1 MHPPRR
7 RSPAPP
13 KGNTLPAA
21 LWLLVVLFSA
31 PSMLLLGCAGGS
43 SSLRQFFGS
52 TSAQAPSEQAA
63 SAETATPSVT
73 ATPAPSSAQSHA
85 NKKLDKNAHLAVEK
99 ASEASESAAEASA
112 KAQLASKEARQAAD
126 AASKAETGGSGASSK
141 SVVSLEA
148 NPPVPS
154 SGSTPAAAVT
164 LAAVP
169 GSTPAARPT
178 LSLESRA
185 TAAVSAPDV
194 ATAAEPTPTDAA
206 KLIDDVDKIEKRI
219 DRKNLSAD
227 EAQRDILAQR
237 LLQGAKKAL
246 AERDNVAATSLASKA
261 STLLAPLPKVSSS
274 ANRTMR

>member
-21 LWLLVVLFSA
+21 LWLLVLFSA

-63 SAETATPSVT
+63 SAETVTPSVT
-73 ATPAPSSAQSHA
+73 ATPAPSSAQSRA
-85 NKKLDKNAHLAVEK
+85 NKKPDKNAHLAVEK

-154 SGSTPAAAVT
+154 SGRTPAAAVT

-169 GSTPAARPT
+169 GSTSAARATP
-178 LSLESRA
+178 SLESRA
-185 TAAVSAPDV
+185 TAAVSAPDL
-194 ATAAEPTPTDAA
+194 AIAAEPTPTDAA
-206 KLIDDVDKIEKRI
+206 KLIADVDKIEKRI

-246 AERDNVAATSLASKA
+246 AERDNVAALSLASKA

-274 ANRTMR
+274 ANSTMR